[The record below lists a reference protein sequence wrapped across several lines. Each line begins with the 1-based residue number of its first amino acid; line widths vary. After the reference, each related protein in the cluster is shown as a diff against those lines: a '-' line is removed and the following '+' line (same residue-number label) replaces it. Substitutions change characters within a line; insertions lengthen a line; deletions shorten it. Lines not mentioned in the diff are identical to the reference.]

1 MSSDT
6 TTRVETDELVYDLI
20 HHSESTTAIHGD
32 YGRGMPGL
40 DLTLHYEYVAEV
52 VDADIER
59 HIKILLNAI
68 KAEIADEI
76 NLTDVDS
83 DPLTGELNPDP
94 VWGEV
99 VNTGW
104 ADNRTYY
111 TDVEKDGKTYRE
123 FYTIDTVERLD

>member
-76 NLTDVDS
+76 DLADVDS
-83 DPLTGELNPDP
+83 DPHTGELNPDP
-94 VWGEV
+94 VAGEII
-99 VNTGW
+99 NTGW

-111 TDVEKDGKTYRE
+111 ADVEKDGDTYRE
-123 FYTIDTVERLD
+123 FYTIDAVEKRD